1 MTGIYK
7 ITNTINNHVYIG
19 QAENIDKRIQKHI
32 NALVSGYHVNKHLQN
47 AWNKYGANKFTFSII
62 EECELEN
69 LTEREQYWI
78 DYYGGI
84 DSINTYNVREA
95 SNSGTFNLETKN
107 LISEK
112 LNGHAVSEQTRNK
125 LRMAMIGKSRTDEVK
140 KKISNTLKG
149 REGSLKGKHLTEEH
163 KQKISESMKGMP
175 CNNPGYRHNEETKK
189 RISEAMKGKPHR
201 KWTDEEK
208 KKQSERLKGRTA
220 WNKGI
225 SMKNRKPKSDN

>member
-7 ITNTINNHVYIG
+7 ITNMINNHVYIG

-32 NALVSGYHVNKHLQN
+32 NALVSNSHVNKHLQN

-95 SNSGTFNLETKN
+95 SNSGTFNLETRN

-112 LNGHAVSEQTRNK
+112 LSGHDVSEQTRNK
-125 LRMAMIGKSRTDEVK
+125 LRKAMMGKSRPDEVK

-149 REGSLKGKHLTEEH
+149 REGSFKGKHLTEEH
-163 KQKISESMKGMP
+163 KRKISESMKGMP
-175 CNNPGYRHNEETKK
+175 CNNFGYRHSEETKNALV
-189 RISEAMKGKPHR
+189 R
-201 KWTDEEK
+201 
-208 KKQSERLKGRTA
+208 Q
-220 WNKGI
+220 
-225 SMKNRKPKSDN
+225 

>member
-95 SNSGTFNLETKN
+95 SNSGTFNLEIRN
-107 LISEK
+107 LISKK
-112 LNGHAVSEQTRNK
+112 LNGHDVSEQTRNK
-125 LRMAMIGKSRTDEVK
+125 LRKAMIGKSRSDEVK

-149 REGSLKGKHLTEEH
+149 REGSFKGKHLTEEH
-163 KQKISESMKGMP
+163 KRKISESMKGMP
-175 CNNPGYRHNEETKK
+175 CNNPGYRHSEETKK

-225 SMKNRKPKSDN
+225 SMKNRKSNDA

>member
-95 SNSGTFNLETKN
+95 SNSGTFNLEIRN

-112 LNGHAVSEQTRNK
+112 LNGHDVSEQTRNK
-125 LRMAMIGKSRTDEVK
+125 LRKAMIGKSRPDEVK

-149 REGSLKGKHLTEEH
+149 CEGSFKGKHLTEEH
-163 KQKISESMKGMP
+163 KRKISESMKGMP
-175 CNNPGYRHNEETKK
+175 CNNQGYRHSEETKK
-189 RISEAMKGKPHR
+189 RISEAMKGRPHR

-208 KKQSERLKGRTA
+208 KKQSERLRGRTA

-225 SMKNRKPKSDN
+225 SMKNRKIK

>member
-7 ITNTINNHVYIG
+7 ITNTINEHVYIG
-19 QAENIDKRIQKHI
+19 QAENIEERIQRHI
-32 NALVSGYHVNKHLQN
+32 NALMGGYHVNKHLQS
-47 AWNKYGANKFTFSII
+47 AWNKYGINKFTFSII

-84 DSINTYNVREA
+84 DSTNTYNIRGA
-95 SNSGTFNLETKN
+95 SNSGTFNLETKA

-112 LNGHAVSEQTRNK
+112 LMGHIVSEQTRNK
-125 LRMAMIGKSRTDEVK
+125 LRKSMTGKSRPDEVK
-140 KKISNTLKG
+140 MKISNTLKG
-149 REGSLKGKHLTEEH
+149 CEGSLKGKHLTEEH
-163 KQKISESMKGMP
+163 KRKISETMKGMP
-175 CNNPGYRHNEETKK
+175 CNNLGYRHSEEIKK

-220 WNKGI
+220 WNKGM
-225 SMKNRKPKSDN
+225 SMKNRKPKNDA